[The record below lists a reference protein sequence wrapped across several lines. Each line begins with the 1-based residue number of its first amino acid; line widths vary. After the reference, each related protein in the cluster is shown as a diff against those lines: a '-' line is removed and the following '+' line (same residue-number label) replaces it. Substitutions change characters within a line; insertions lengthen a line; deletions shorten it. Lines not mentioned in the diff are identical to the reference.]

1 MKTSE
6 LINKLQ
12 ILIKKHGDLDVR
24 VNSRITSGKSERWD
38 LIDCQD
44 AYVCGGKKAII
55 LDALD

>member
-6 LINKLQ
+6 LIRKLTELQ
-12 ILIKKHGDLDVR
+12 TQHGDLDVR

-38 LIDCQD
+38 LIECQD